1 MTRGRPAPG
10 ASMAAQLFLHQL
22 RLGPMENFVYLVG
35 TEGERLLR
43 HRLLWLVPTLLAWSD
58 PWPTA
63 RAASVMDHA
72 GRCLALA
79 PYWEA
84 KTEGPEG
91 MRAVASVV
99 LNRVAHP
106 EFPDT
111 VCAVVTQGGEQP
123 PCQFSW
129 WCDGK
134 SDQPTDARAWRLARQ
149 IAQAALAK
157 APPDRTVR
165 RQNGWDR

>member
-1 MTRGRPAPG
+1 MARGTTARN
-10 ASMAAQLFLHQL
+10 S
-22 RLGPMENFVYLVG
+22 YY
-35 TEGERLLR
+35 
-43 HRLLWLVPTLLAWSD
+43 RLLWLVPTLLAWSD
-58 PWPTA
+58 TWPTA
-63 RAASVMDHA
+63 RAASVTDDA

-79 PYWEA
+79 LYWEA

-99 LNRVAHP
+99 LNRIAHP

-129 WCDGK
+129 WCDGR

-157 APPDRTVR
+157 APPDRTR
-165 RQNGWDR
+165 GALFFHYSGIPTPWLHKRQRTVQIGNHVFYR

>member
-1 MTRGRPAPG
+1 M
-10 ASMAAQLFLHQL
+10 
-22 RLGPMENFVYLVG
+22 
-35 TEGERLLR
+35 LR
-43 HRLLWLVPTLLAWSD
+43 HRLLWLVPTLLVWSD
-58 PWPTA
+58 FWPTA
-63 RAASVMDHA
+63 RAASVLDDP

-79 PYWEA
+79 LYWEA

-106 EFPDT
+106 EFPNT
-111 VCAVVTQGGEQP
+111 VCGVVTQGGEQP

-134 SDQPTDARAWRLARQ
+134 SDLPTEPAAWRLAERL
-149 IAQAALAK
+149 ARAALADP
-157 APPDRTVR
+157 PPDRTR
-165 RQNGWDR
+165 GALFFHNTSIATPWLRKRQRTAQIGRHIFYR